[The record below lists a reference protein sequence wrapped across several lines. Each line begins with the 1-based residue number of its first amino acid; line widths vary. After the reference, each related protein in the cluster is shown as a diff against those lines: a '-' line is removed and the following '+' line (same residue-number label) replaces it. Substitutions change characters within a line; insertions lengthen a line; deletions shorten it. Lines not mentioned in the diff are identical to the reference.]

1 MDRSP
6 FQLTGFPP
14 NCLCAT
20 FPGYAPRRAIIA
32 PVSRSDKPASLPQH
46 CISLGGAS
54 HWRYLSADRRLHRS
68 NPQRCQA
75 RRPTSRRIEQVRA
88 GHPHA
93 DRQAHRATFA
103 RRYRRRGDRM
113 MKRRDFITLLGGAAA
128 AWPLAARA
136 EQSGGIRRIGVLV
149 NLAAD
154 NSEVQARIG
163 AFLQELQEFGW
174 SIGRNVRIE
183 YRWASN
189 QNDLSRY
196 AAELLAL
203 APDVVLANANPSMD
217 ALRNLNR
224 ATTIVFVAVTDPVGS
239 GFVQS
244 LAQPGGNATGFTTAE
259 FGMSGKWLELLK
271 EIAPTIKRVA
281 VLQDPT
287 SGSSSIA
294 QFAAIQ
300 AVAPSLG
307 VDLIS
312 LTLQDDRQINE
323 GVTAFARSP
332 NMGLIATRTA
342 AAISHR
348 DLIVDLALRLRLP
361 AVYPLRL
368 FVTAGGLAAYGPDII
383 NEYRQ

>member
-1 MDRSP
+1 
-6 FQLTGFPP
+6 
-14 NCLCAT
+14 
-20 FPGYAPRRAIIA
+20 
-32 PVSRSDKPASLPQH
+32 
-46 CISLGGAS
+46 
-54 HWRYLSADRRLHRS
+54 
-68 NPQRCQA
+68 
-75 RRPTSRRIEQVRA
+75 
-88 GHPHA
+88 
-93 DRQAHRATFA
+93 
-103 RRYRRRGDRM
+103 M
-113 MKRRDFITLLGGAAA
+113 MKRREFITLLGGAAA
-128 AWPLAARA
+128 GWPVAARA
-136 EQSGGIRRIGVLV
+136 EQSGIRRIGVLV

-217 ALRNLNR
+217 ALRKLNR
-224 ATTIVFVAVTDPVGS
+224 ATPIVFVAVTDPVGS

-307 VDLIS
+307 VDLLS

-332 NMGLIATRTA
+332 NMGLIATRTG

-348 DLIVDLALRLRLP
+348 DLIVELALRLRLP

-368 FVTAGGLAAYGPDII
+368 FVTAGGLSAYGPDII
-383 NEYRQ
+383 NEYRQAASYVHRILRGEKPADLPVQAPTKYETVINLKTAKALGLDVPATVLARADEVIE

>member
-1 MDRSP
+1 
-6 FQLTGFPP
+6 
-14 NCLCAT
+14 
-20 FPGYAPRRAIIA
+20 
-32 PVSRSDKPASLPQH
+32 
-46 CISLGGAS
+46 
-54 HWRYLSADRRLHRS
+54 
-68 NPQRCQA
+68 
-75 RRPTSRRIEQVRA
+75 
-88 GHPHA
+88 
-93 DRQAHRATFA
+93 
-103 RRYRRRGDRM
+103 M
-113 MKRRDFITLLGGAAA
+113 MKRREFITLLGGAAA
-128 AWPLAARA
+128 GWPVAARA
-136 EQSGGIRRIGVLV
+136 EQSGIRRIGVLV

-217 ALRNLNR
+217 ALRKLNR
-224 ATTIVFVAVTDPVGS
+224 ATPIVFVAVTDPVGS

-307 VDLIS
+307 VDLLS

-348 DLIVDLALRLRLP
+348 DLIVELALRLRLP

-368 FVTAGGLAAYGPDII
+368 FVTAGGLSAYGPDII
-383 NEYRQ
+383 NEYRQAASYVHRILRGEKPADLPVQAPTKYETVINLKTAKALGLDVPATVLARADEVIE

>member
-1 MDRSP
+1 M
-6 FQLTGFPP
+6 
-14 NCLCAT
+14 N
-20 FPGYAPRRAIIA
+20 
-32 PVSRSDKPASLPQH
+32 
-46 CISLGGAS
+46 
-54 HWRYLSADRRLHRS
+54 
-68 NPQRCQA
+68 
-75 RRPTSRRIEQVRA
+75 
-88 GHPHA
+88 
-93 DRQAHRATFA
+93 
-103 RRYRRRGDRM
+103 
-113 MKRRDFITLLGGAAA
+113 KREFITLLGGAAA
-128 AWPLAARA
+128 GWPVAARA
-136 EQSGGIRRIGVLV
+136 EQSGIRRIGVLV

-217 ALRNLNR
+217 ALRKLNR
-224 ATTIVFVAVTDPVGS
+224 ATPIVFVAVTDPVGS

-307 VDLIS
+307 VDLLS

-332 NMGLIATRTA
+332 NMGLIATRTG

-348 DLIVDLALRLRLP
+348 DLIVELALRLRLP

-368 FVTAGGLAAYGPDII
+368 FVTAGGLSAYGPDII
-383 NEYRQ
+383 NEYRQAASYVHRILRGEKPADLPVQAPTKYETVINLKTAKALGLDVPATVLARADEVIE

>member
-1 MDRSP
+1 
-6 FQLTGFPP
+6 
-14 NCLCAT
+14 
-20 FPGYAPRRAIIA
+20 
-32 PVSRSDKPASLPQH
+32 
-46 CISLGGAS
+46 
-54 HWRYLSADRRLHRS
+54 
-68 NPQRCQA
+68 
-75 RRPTSRRIEQVRA
+75 
-88 GHPHA
+88 
-93 DRQAHRATFA
+93 
-103 RRYRRRGDRM
+103 M
-113 MKRRDFITLLGGAAA
+113 MKRREFITLLGGAAA
-128 AWPLAARA
+128 GWPVAARA
-136 EQSGGIRRIGVLV
+136 EQSGIRRIGVLV

-163 AFLQELQEFGW
+163 AFIQELQEFGW

-217 ALRNLNR
+217 ALRKLNR
-224 ATTIVFVAVTDPVGS
+224 ATPIVFVAVTDPVGS

-307 VDLIS
+307 VDLLS

-332 NMGLIATRTA
+332 NMGLIATRTG

-348 DLIVDLALRLRLP
+348 DLIVELALRLRLP

-368 FVTAGGLAAYGPDII
+368 FVTAGGLSAYGPDII
-383 NEYRQ
+383 NEYRQAASYVHRILRGEKPADLPVQAPTKYETVINLKTAKALGLDVPATVLARADEVIE

>member
-1 MDRSP
+1 MR
-6 FQLTGFPP
+6 
-14 NCLCAT
+14 N
-20 FPGYAPRRAIIA
+20 RR
-32 PVSRSDKPASLPQH
+32 K
-46 CISLGGAS
+46 
-54 HWRYLSADRRLHRS
+54 
-68 NPQRCQA
+68 
-75 RRPTSRRIEQVRA
+75 
-88 GHPHA
+88 
-93 DRQAHRATFA
+93 
-103 RRYRRRGDRM
+103 
-113 MKRRDFITLLGGAAA
+113 FITLLGGAAA
-128 AWPLAARA
+128 WPIAARA
-136 EQSGGIRRIGVLV
+136 EQSGIRRIGVLV

-154 NSEVQARIG
+154 NAEVQARIG

-217 ALRNLNR
+217 ALRKLNR
-224 ATTIVFVAVTDPVGS
+224 ATPIVFVAVTDPVGS

-307 VDLIS
+307 VDLLS

-332 NMGLIATRTA
+332 NMGLIATRTG

-348 DLIVDLALRLRLP
+348 DLIVELALRLRLP

-368 FVTAGGLAAYGPDII
+368 FVTAGGLSAYGPDII
-383 NEYRQ
+383 NEYRQAASYVHRILRGEKPADLPVQAPTKYETVINLKTAKALGLDVPATVLARADEVIE

>member
-1 MDRSP
+1 
-6 FQLTGFPP
+6 
-14 NCLCAT
+14 
-20 FPGYAPRRAIIA
+20 
-32 PVSRSDKPASLPQH
+32 
-46 CISLGGAS
+46 
-54 HWRYLSADRRLHRS
+54 
-68 NPQRCQA
+68 
-75 RRPTSRRIEQVRA
+75 
-88 GHPHA
+88 
-93 DRQAHRATFA
+93 
-103 RRYRRRGDRM
+103 
-113 MKRRDFITLLGGAAA
+113 MKRREFITLLGGAAA
-128 AWPLAARA
+128 GWPVAARA
-136 EQSGGIRRIGVLV
+136 EQSGIRRIGVLV

-163 AFLQELQEFGW
+163 AFIQELQEFGW

-217 ALRNLNR
+217 ALRKLNR
-224 ATTIVFVAVTDPVGS
+224 ATPIVFVAVTDPVGS

-307 VDLIS
+307 VDLLS

-332 NMGLIATRTA
+332 NMGLIATRTG

-348 DLIVDLALRLRLP
+348 DLIVELALRLRLP

-383 NEYRQ
+383 NEYRQAASYVHRILRGEKPADLPVQAPTKYETVINLKTAKALGLTIPLPILGRADEVIE

>member
-1 MDRSP
+1 MR
-6 FQLTGFPP
+6 
-14 NCLCAT
+14 
-20 FPGYAPRRAIIA
+20 
-32 PVSRSDKPASLPQH
+32 
-46 CISLGGAS
+46 
-54 HWRYLSADRRLHRS
+54 
-68 NPQRCQA
+68 
-75 RRPTSRRIEQVRA
+75 
-88 GHPHA
+88 
-93 DRQAHRATFA
+93 
-103 RRYRRRGDRM
+103 
-113 MKRRDFITLLGGAAA
+113 RRDFITLLGGAAA
-128 AWPLAARA
+128 AWPRAARA
-136 EQSGGIRRIGVLV
+136 EQSGIRRIGVLV

-217 ALRNLNR
+217 ALRKLNR
-224 ATTIVFVAVTDPVGS
+224 ATPIVFVAVTDPVGS

-307 VDLIS
+307 VDLLS

-332 NMGLIATRTA
+332 NMGLIATRTG

-348 DLIVDLALRLRLP
+348 DLIVELALRLRLP

-368 FVTAGGLAAYGPDII
+368 FVTAGGLSAYGPDII
-383 NEYRQ
+383 NEYRQAASYVHRILRGQKPADLPVQAPTKYETVINLKTAKALGLDVPATVLARADEVIE

>member
-1 MDRSP
+1 MR
-6 FQLTGFPP
+6 
-14 NCLCAT
+14 
-20 FPGYAPRRAIIA
+20 
-32 PVSRSDKPASLPQH
+32 
-46 CISLGGAS
+46 
-54 HWRYLSADRRLHRS
+54 
-68 NPQRCQA
+68 
-75 RRPTSRRIEQVRA
+75 
-88 GHPHA
+88 
-93 DRQAHRATFA
+93 
-103 RRYRRRGDRM
+103 
-113 MKRRDFITLLGGAAA
+113 RRDFITLLGGAAA
-128 AWPLAARA
+128 AWPRAARA
-136 EQSGGIRRIGVLV
+136 EQSGIRRIGVLV

-217 ALRNLNR
+217 ALRKLNR
-224 ATTIVFVAVTDPVGS
+224 ATPIVFVAVTDPVGS

-307 VDLIS
+307 VDLLS

-332 NMGLIATRTA
+332 NMGLIATRTG

-348 DLIVDLALRLRLP
+348 DLIVELALRLRLP

-368 FVTAGGLAAYGPDII
+368 FVTAGGLSAYGPDII
-383 NEYRQ
+383 NEYRQAASYVHRILRGEKPADLPVQAPTKYETVINLKTAKALGLTIPLPILGRADEVIE

>member
-1 MDRSP
+1 
-6 FQLTGFPP
+6 
-14 NCLCAT
+14 
-20 FPGYAPRRAIIA
+20 
-32 PVSRSDKPASLPQH
+32 
-46 CISLGGAS
+46 
-54 HWRYLSADRRLHRS
+54 
-68 NPQRCQA
+68 
-75 RRPTSRRIEQVRA
+75 
-88 GHPHA
+88 
-93 DRQAHRATFA
+93 
-103 RRYRRRGDRM
+103 M
-113 MKRRDFITLLGGAAA
+113 MKRREFITLLGGAAA
-128 AWPLAARA
+128 GWPVAARA
-136 EQSGGIRRIGVLV
+136 EQSGIRRIGVLV

-163 AFLQELQEFGW
+163 AFIQGLQEFGW

-217 ALRNLNR
+217 ALRKLNR
-224 ATTIVFVAVTDPVGS
+224 ATPIVFVAVTDPVGS

-307 VDLIS
+307 VDLLS

-332 NMGLIATRTA
+332 NMGLIATRTG

-348 DLIVDLALRLRLP
+348 DLIVELALRLRLP

-383 NEYRQ
+383 NEYRQAASYVHRILRGEKPADLPVQAPTKYETVINLKTAKALGLDVPATVLARADEVIE

>member
-1 MDRSP
+1 
-6 FQLTGFPP
+6 
-14 NCLCAT
+14 
-20 FPGYAPRRAIIA
+20 
-32 PVSRSDKPASLPQH
+32 
-46 CISLGGAS
+46 
-54 HWRYLSADRRLHRS
+54 
-68 NPQRCQA
+68 
-75 RRPTSRRIEQVRA
+75 
-88 GHPHA
+88 
-93 DRQAHRATFA
+93 
-103 RRYRRRGDRM
+103 M
-113 MKRRDFITLLGGAAA
+113 MKRREFITLLGGAAA
-128 AWPLAARA
+128 GWPVAARA
-136 EQSGGIRRIGVLV
+136 EQSGIRRIGVLV

-163 AFLQELQEFGW
+163 AFIQGLQEFGW

-217 ALRNLNR
+217 ALRKLNR
-224 ATTIVFVAVTDPVGS
+224 ATPIVFVAVTDPVGS

-307 VDLIS
+307 VDLLS

-332 NMGLIATRTA
+332 NMGLIATRTG

-348 DLIVDLALRLRLP
+348 DLIVELALRLRLP

-368 FVTAGGLAAYGPDII
+368 FVTAGGLSAYGPDII
-383 NEYRQ
+383 NEYRQAASYVHRILRGEKPADLPVQAPTKYETVINLKTAKALGLDVPATVLARADEVIE

>member
-1 MDRSP
+1 MIP
-6 FQLTGFPP
+6 KGF
-14 NCLCAT
+14 
-20 FPGYAPRRAIIA
+20 
-32 PVSRSDKPASLPQH
+32 
-46 CISLGGAS
+46 
-54 HWRYLSADRRLHRS
+54 
-68 NPQRCQA
+68 
-75 RRPTSRRIEQVRA
+75 RIEFL
-88 GHPHA
+88 G
-93 DRQAHRATFA
+93 
-103 RRYRRRGDRM
+103 RRRE
-113 MKRRDFITLLGGAAA
+113 FITLLGGAAA

-217 ALRNLNR
+217 ALRKLNR
-224 ATTIVFVAVTDPVGS
+224 ATPIVFVAVTDPVGS

-307 VDLIS
+307 VDLLS

-332 NMGLIATRTA
+332 NMGLIATRTG

-348 DLIVDLALRLRLP
+348 DLIVELALRLRLP

-368 FVTAGGLAAYGPDII
+368 FVTAGGLSAYGPDII
-383 NEYRQ
+383 NEYRQAASYVHRILRGEKPADLPVQAPTKYETVINLKTAKALGLDVPATVLARADEVIE

>member
-1 MDRSP
+1 
-6 FQLTGFPP
+6 
-14 NCLCAT
+14 
-20 FPGYAPRRAIIA
+20 
-32 PVSRSDKPASLPQH
+32 
-46 CISLGGAS
+46 
-54 HWRYLSADRRLHRS
+54 
-68 NPQRCQA
+68 
-75 RRPTSRRIEQVRA
+75 
-88 GHPHA
+88 
-93 DRQAHRATFA
+93 
-103 RRYRRRGDRM
+103 
-113 MKRRDFITLLGGAAA
+113 MKRREFITLLGGAAA
-128 AWPLAARA
+128 GWPVAARA
-136 EQSGGIRRIGVLV
+136 EQSGIRRIGVLV

-163 AFLQELQEFGW
+163 AFIQGLQEFGW

-217 ALRNLNR
+217 ALRKLNR
-224 ATTIVFVAVTDPVGS
+224 ATPIVFVAVTDPVGS

-307 VDLIS
+307 VDLLS

-332 NMGLIATRTA
+332 NMGLIATRTG

-348 DLIVDLALRLRLP
+348 DLIVELALRLRLP

-368 FVTAGGLAAYGPDII
+368 FVTAGGLSAYGPDII
-383 NEYRQ
+383 NEYRQAASYVHRILRGEKPADLPVQAPTKYETVINLKTAKALGLDVPATVLARADEVIE

>member
-1 MDRSP
+1 M
-6 FQLTGFPP
+6 L
-14 NCLCAT
+14 NL
-20 FPGYAPRRAIIA
+20 
-32 PVSRSDKPASLPQH
+32 
-46 CISLGGAS
+46 
-54 HWRYLSADRRLHRS
+54 
-68 NPQRCQA
+68 
-75 RRPTSRRIEQVRA
+75 
-88 GHPHA
+88 
-93 DRQAHRATFA
+93 
-103 RRYRRRGDRM
+103 RRRQ
-113 MKRRDFITLLGGAAA
+113 FITLLGGAA

-217 ALRNLNR
+217 ALRKLNR
-224 ATTIVFVAVTDPVGS
+224 ATPIVFVAVTDPVGS

-307 VDLIS
+307 VDLLS

-332 NMGLIATRTA
+332 NMGLIATRTG

-383 NEYRQ
+383 NEYRQAASYVHRILRGEKPADLPVQAPTKYETVINLKTAKALGLDVPATVLARADEVIE

>member
-1 MDRSP
+1 
-6 FQLTGFPP
+6 
-14 NCLCAT
+14 
-20 FPGYAPRRAIIA
+20 
-32 PVSRSDKPASLPQH
+32 
-46 CISLGGAS
+46 
-54 HWRYLSADRRLHRS
+54 
-68 NPQRCQA
+68 
-75 RRPTSRRIEQVRA
+75 
-88 GHPHA
+88 
-93 DRQAHRATFA
+93 
-103 RRYRRRGDRM
+103 
-113 MKRRDFITLLGGAAA
+113 MKRRAFITLLGGAAA
-128 AWPLAARA
+128 GWPVAARA
-136 EQSGGIRRIGVLV
+136 EQSGIRRIGVLV

-217 ALRNLNR
+217 ALRKLNR
-224 ATTIVFVAVTDPVGS
+224 ATPIVFVAVTDPVGS

-307 VDLIS
+307 VDLLS

-332 NMGLIATRTA
+332 NMGLIATRTG

-348 DLIVDLALRLRLP
+348 DLIVELALRLRLP

-368 FVTAGGLAAYGPDII
+368 FVTAGGLSAYGPDII
-383 NEYRQ
+383 NEYRQAASYVHRILRGEKPADLPVQAPTKYETVINLKTAKALGLDVPATVLARADEVIE

>member
-1 MDRSP
+1 
-6 FQLTGFPP
+6 
-14 NCLCAT
+14 
-20 FPGYAPRRAIIA
+20 
-32 PVSRSDKPASLPQH
+32 
-46 CISLGGAS
+46 
-54 HWRYLSADRRLHRS
+54 
-68 NPQRCQA
+68 
-75 RRPTSRRIEQVRA
+75 
-88 GHPHA
+88 
-93 DRQAHRATFA
+93 
-103 RRYRRRGDRM
+103 
-113 MKRRDFITLLGGAAA
+113 MKRREFITLLGGAAA
-128 AWPLAARA
+128 GWPVAARA
-136 EQSGGIRRIGVLV
+136 EQSGIRRIGVLV

-217 ALRNLNR
+217 ALRKLNR
-224 ATTIVFVAVTDPVGS
+224 ATPIVFVAVTDPVGS

-307 VDLIS
+307 VDLLS

-332 NMGLIATRTA
+332 NMGLIATRTG

-348 DLIVDLALRLRLP
+348 DLIVELALRLRLP

-368 FVTAGGLAAYGPDII
+368 FVTAGGLSAYGPDII
-383 NEYRQ
+383 NEYRQAASYVHRILRGEKPADLPVQAPTKYETVINLKTAKALGLDVPATVLARADEVIE

>member
-1 MDRSP
+1 MP
-6 FQLTGFPP
+6 LT
-14 NCLCAT
+14 T
-20 FPGYAPRRAIIA
+20 RRELIA
-32 PVSRSDKPASLPQH
+32 A
-46 CISLGGAS
+46 LGG
-54 HWRYLSADRRLHRS
+54 
-68 NPQRCQA
+68 
-75 RRPTSRRIEQVRA
+75 
-88 GHPHA
+88 
-93 DRQAHRATFA
+93 
-103 RRYRRRGDRM
+103 
-113 MKRRDFITLLGGAAA
+113 AA

-203 APDVVLANANPSMD
+203 APDVVLANANPTMD
-217 ALRNLNR
+217 ALRKLNR
-224 ATTIVFVAVTDPVGS
+224 ATPIVFVAVTDPVGS

-332 NMGLIATRTA
+332 NMGLIATRTG

-383 NEYRQ
+383 NEYRQAASYVHRILRGEKPADLPVQAPTKYELVINLKTAKALASKSRRPCSPAPTR

>member
-1 MDRSP
+1 
-6 FQLTGFPP
+6 
-14 NCLCAT
+14 
-20 FPGYAPRRAIIA
+20 
-32 PVSRSDKPASLPQH
+32 
-46 CISLGGAS
+46 
-54 HWRYLSADRRLHRS
+54 
-68 NPQRCQA
+68 
-75 RRPTSRRIEQVRA
+75 
-88 GHPHA
+88 
-93 DRQAHRATFA
+93 
-103 RRYRRRGDRM
+103 
-113 MKRRDFITLLGGAAA
+113 MKRREFITLLGGAAA
-128 AWPLAARA
+128 GWPVAARA
-136 EQSGGIRRIGVLV
+136 EQSGIRRIGVLV

-163 AFLQELQEFGW
+163 AFIQGLQEFGW

-217 ALRNLNR
+217 ALRKLNR
-224 ATTIVFVAVTDPVGS
+224 ATPIVFVAVTDPVGS

-307 VDLIS
+307 VDLLS

-332 NMGLIATRTA
+332 NMGLIATKTG

-348 DLIVDLALRLRLP
+348 DLIVELALRLRLP

-368 FVTAGGLAAYGPDII
+368 FVTAGGLSAYGPDII
-383 NEYRQ
+383 NEYRQAASYVHRILRGEKPADLPVQAPTKYETVINLKTAKALGLDVPATVLARADEVIE

>member
-1 MDRSP
+1 MR
-6 FQLTGFPP
+6 
-14 NCLCAT
+14 
-20 FPGYAPRRAIIA
+20 
-32 PVSRSDKPASLPQH
+32 
-46 CISLGGAS
+46 
-54 HWRYLSADRRLHRS
+54 
-68 NPQRCQA
+68 
-75 RRPTSRRIEQVRA
+75 
-88 GHPHA
+88 
-93 DRQAHRATFA
+93 
-103 RRYRRRGDRM
+103 
-113 MKRRDFITLLGGAAA
+113 RRDFITLLGGAAA
-128 AWPLAARA
+128 AWPRAARA
-136 EQSGGIRRIGVLV
+136 EQSGIRRIGVLV

-217 ALRNLNR
+217 ALRKLNR
-224 ATTIVFVAVTDPVGS
+224 ATPIVFVAVTDPVGS

-307 VDLIS
+307 VDLLS

-332 NMGLIATRTA
+332 NMGLIATRTG

-348 DLIVDLALRLRLP
+348 DLIVELALRLRLP

-383 NEYRQ
+383 NEYRQAASYVHRILRGEKPADLPVQAPTKYETVINLKTAKALGLDVPATVLARADEVIE

>member
-1 MDRSP
+1 
-6 FQLTGFPP
+6 
-14 NCLCAT
+14 
-20 FPGYAPRRAIIA
+20 
-32 PVSRSDKPASLPQH
+32 
-46 CISLGGAS
+46 
-54 HWRYLSADRRLHRS
+54 
-68 NPQRCQA
+68 
-75 RRPTSRRIEQVRA
+75 
-88 GHPHA
+88 
-93 DRQAHRATFA
+93 
-103 RRYRRRGDRM
+103 M
-113 MKRRDFITLLGGAAA
+113 MKRREFITLLGGAAA
-128 AWPLAARA
+128 GWPVAARA
-136 EQSGGIRRIGVLV
+136 EQSGIRRIGVLV

-163 AFLQELQEFGW
+163 AFIQGLQEFGW

-217 ALRNLNR
+217 ALRKLNR
-224 ATTIVFVAVTDPVGS
+224 ATPIVFVAVTDPVGS

-307 VDLIS
+307 VDLLS

-332 NMGLIATRTA
+332 NMGLIATKTG

-348 DLIVDLALRLRLP
+348 DLIVELALRLRLP

-368 FVTAGGLAAYGPDII
+368 FVTAGGLSAYGPDII
-383 NEYRQ
+383 NEYRQAASYVHRILRGEKPADLPVQAPTKYETVINLKTAKALGLDVPATVLARADEVIE

>member
-1 MDRSP
+1 M
-6 FQLTGFPP
+6 T
-14 NCLCAT
+14 A
-20 FPGYAPRRAIIA
+20 
-32 PVSRSDKPASLPQH
+32 K
-46 CISLGGAS
+46 
-54 HWRYLSADRRLHRS
+54 
-68 NPQRCQA
+68 
-75 RRPTSRRIEQVRA
+75 
-88 GHPHA
+88 
-93 DRQAHRATFA
+93 
-103 RRYRRRGDRM
+103 
-113 MKRRDFITLLGGAAA
+113 MKRREFITLLGGAAA
-128 AWPLAARA
+128 GWPVAARA
-136 EQSGGIRRIGVLV
+136 EQSGIRRIGVLV

-163 AFLQELQEFGW
+163 AFIQGLQEFGW

-217 ALRNLNR
+217 ALRKLNR
-224 ATTIVFVAVTDPVGS
+224 ATPIVFVAVTDPVGS

-307 VDLIS
+307 VDLLS

-332 NMGLIATRTA
+332 NMGLIATRTG

-348 DLIVDLALRLRLP
+348 DLIVELALRLRLP

-368 FVTAGGLAAYGPDII
+368 FVTAGGLSAYGPDII
-383 NEYRQ
+383 NEYRQAASYVHRILRGEKPADLPVQAPTKYETVINLKTAKALGLDVPATVLARADEVIE

>member
-1 MDRSP
+1 MIP
-6 FQLTGFPP
+6 KGF
-14 NCLCAT
+14 
-20 FPGYAPRRAIIA
+20 
-32 PVSRSDKPASLPQH
+32 
-46 CISLGGAS
+46 
-54 HWRYLSADRRLHRS
+54 
-68 NPQRCQA
+68 
-75 RRPTSRRIEQVRA
+75 RIEFL
-88 GHPHA
+88 G
-93 DRQAHRATFA
+93 
-103 RRYRRRGDRM
+103 RRRE
-113 MKRRDFITLLGGAAA
+113 FITLLGGAAA
-128 AWPLAARA
+128 GWPVAARA
-136 EQSGGIRRIGVLV
+136 EQSGIRRIGVLV

-163 AFLQELQEFGW
+163 AFIQGLQEFGW

-217 ALRNLNR
+217 ALRKLNR
-224 ATTIVFVAVTDPVGS
+224 ATPIVFVAVTDPVGS

-307 VDLIS
+307 VDLLS

-332 NMGLIATRTA
+332 NMGLIATRTG

-348 DLIVDLALRLRLP
+348 DLIVELALRLRLP

-368 FVTAGGLAAYGPDII
+368 FVTAGGLSAYGPDII
-383 NEYRQ
+383 NEYRQAASYVHRILRGEKPADLPVQAPTKYETVINLKTAKALGLDVPATVLARADEVIE